1 MKILVTG
8 SKGFIGNAAVNFYQ
22 EKKYSVFGCDIV
34 NDYTSDNYFQID
46 ATNSDFH
53 QIFKSYDFDVCINCS
68 GAASV
73 PQSLQN
79 PLRDHYLLKL

>member
-1 MKILVTG
+1 MKILIIG

-34 NDYTSDNYFQID
+34 NDYNSDNYFQID

-53 QIFKSYDFDVCINCS
+53 QIFKSYDFDVCINCWE
-68 GAASV
+68 
-73 PQSLQN
+73 LQVSHSHCN
-79 PLRDHYLLKL
+79 ILYVILR